1 MKFYNTYTFN
11 GVTAMQV
18 SETEVRI
25 RGVVYN
31 FQMPVTVLLV
41 KALIK
46 KVVGV

>member
-1 MKFYNTYTFN
+1 MKHWNTYTFD

-25 RGVVYN
+25 RGNVYN
-31 FQMPVTVLLV
+31 FQIPVTVLLV

-46 KVVGV
+46 KVAA